1 MICKKDRDQRLIAS
15 ERCHARSAIN
25 TTRYRARM
33 VLIVPSAR
41 LMPPAWHPTILP
53 IFLLKTGVLS
63 TKLIVL
69 TIRDILICIYIF
81 DRQSSASDKKSR
93 GHRGRDLMVNNSI
106 TEIPKPGLNPRQAQA
121 KFWLMSE
128 NVLLSVMNVKNMNC
142 CPQ

>member
-1 MICKKDRDQRLIAS
+1 MAS
-15 ERCHARSAIN
+15 NHTPDFSIKN
-25 TTRYRARM
+25 
-33 VLIVPSAR
+33 
-41 LMPPAWHPTILP
+41 
-53 IFLLKTGVLS
+53 GS
-63 TKLIVL
+63 TLHKI
-69 TIRDILICIYIF
+69 IRDILICIYIF